1 MQLRKDLLDFEDSEG
16 DEDLEALLHS
26 DDEMPPREEF
36 KKPENV
42 CLQSLESEESFKK
55 VSKNGRCKSQAQFYR
70 RKTHKNKEMYGS
82 IGSAKVNFVK
92 TGGLNHDSQPIQTT
106 KE

>member
-36 KKPENV
+36 KKPESV
-42 CLQSLESEESFKK
+42 CL
-55 VSKNGRCKSQAQFYR
+55 
-70 RKTHKNKEMYGS
+70 
-82 IGSAKVNFVK
+82 
-92 TGGLNHDSQPIQTT
+92 
-106 KE
+106 